1 MIRAGTLNLQQL
13 ETELDAFLADYQRLP
28 LLGASEHLHERKQ
41 RFLDRVKSFALQ
53 AATGQLAAARPQP
66 EEAAA
71 SRGRPPKN
79 TDAEVIRVA
88 LQLESEG
95 KRVTGSKL
103 RSILGGGR
111 VDRYAAIW
119 SDYVSQRAQTEK
131 VEPSTH
137 PVAEVIARQ
146 RLENE
151 SAEEVPRIVALDSTL
166 SVGTKLYS
174 ARPALPN

>member
-1 MIRAGTLNLQQL
+1 MTASINFQQL

-41 RFLDRVKSFALQ
+41 RFLDRVKSFVLQ
-53 AATGQLAAARPQP
+53 TASSKLVAARPQT
-66 EEAAA
+66 EEATA

-79 TDAEVIRVA
+79 TDAEVVRVA

-131 VEPSTH
+131 TEPSTH

-151 SAEEVPRIVALDSTL
+151 SVDEVPRIVAPDSSL
-166 SVGTKLYS
+166 AVSTKLYS

>member
-1 MIRAGTLNLQQL
+1 MSALSLHLKQL

-28 LLGASEHLHERKQ
+28 TIGASEHQHERKQ
-41 RFLDRVKSFALQ
+41 RFLDRVKAFALQ
-53 AATGQLAAARPQP
+53 AASGQLAPARPEP
-66 EEAAA
+66 ESTAGT
-71 SRGRPPKN
+71 RGRPPKN
-79 TDAEVIRVA
+79 TDAEVIRIA

-103 RSILGGGR
+103 RSLLGGGR

-119 SDYVSQRAQTEK
+119 SDYTARREQTGKTE
-131 VEPSTH
+131 SGAH

-151 SAEEVPRIVALDSTL
+151 SVEETPRIVALDPTL
-166 SVGTKLYS
+166 PVGTKLYS